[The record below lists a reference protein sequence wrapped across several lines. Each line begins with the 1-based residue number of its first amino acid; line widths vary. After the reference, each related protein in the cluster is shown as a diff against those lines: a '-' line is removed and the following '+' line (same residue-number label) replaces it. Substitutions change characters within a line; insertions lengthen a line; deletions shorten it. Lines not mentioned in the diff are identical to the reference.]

1 MSRRLA
7 DEDGFVA
14 GGESL
19 AFGVLIFVLGTLLI
33 VNLWAVV
40 DARFATS
47 AAAREAVRAATATDA
62 EAGEG
67 AALDAAR
74 QAAGVAL
81 AGHGIDPAR
90 AEVAP
95 IGALRLERCAE
106 VTMRVTLTV
115 PALVLPG
122 IERRVAAFEV
132 VGEHREVIEP
142 YRSGLAGEVD
152 CGY

>member
-1 MSRRLA
+1 M
-7 DEDGFVA
+7 
-14 GGESL
+14 
-19 AFGVLIFVLGTLLI
+19 LIFVLGTLLI

-62 EAGEG
+62 DAGTA

-90 AEVAP
+90 AEVVP
-95 IGALRLERCAE
+95 VGPLRLERCAE
-106 VTMRVTLTV
+106 VAMRVRLTV

-122 IERRVAAFEV
+122 IERRVTAFEV

-152 CGY
+152 CGF

>member
-1 MSRRLA
+1 MNRRA
-7 DEDGFVA
+7 AAEDGFVA
-14 GGESL
+14 GAESL

-47 AAAREAVRAATATDA
+47 AAAREAVRAATATDSA
-62 EAGEG
+62 DGTA

-74 QAAGVAL
+74 EAAATAL

-95 IGALRLERCAE
+95 VGALRLERCAE
-106 VTMRVTLTV
+106 VTMRVALSV

-122 IERRVAAFEV
+122 IQRRLTTFEV

-152 CGY
+152 CGF